1 MYCLCFVFFKQ
12 KTADD
17 MRISDWSSDVCSSD
31 LGIVWASSTTPTGF
45 VPNEDRGIIFTNVE
59 LPAGASLDRTV
70 EVTRELCNKLEQ
82 IPGVTG
88 GTLVNGYSLI
98 SGAGRNYALGFI
110 KLAPWSERKADSLS
124 ADALL
129 ARKIGRASGR
139 ERG

>member
-70 EVTRELCNKLEQ
+70 EVTRELYNKLEQ
-82 IPGVTG
+82 IPGVT
-88 GTLVNGYSLI
+88 
-98 SGAGRNYALGFI
+98 
-110 KLAPWSERKADSLS
+110 E
-124 ADALL
+124 
-129 ARKIGRASGR
+129 IGRATCR
-139 ERG
+139 ERVWQYVEITAVAVT